1 MREKPLGFLHSAF
14 SRRLRKTWPVLAR
27 NGGAYLKIPKYFL
40 LYGCM
45 YLSYNVLKVVF
56 DVVEHGFGAGFSKC
70 KVRVHKM
77 KQKRSRHI
85 FSAYTSLLAQLAF
98 VPFPFASSIQYVTE
112 RSKKGRP
119 REKGS
124 IRWLQSGSTEAR
136 SVGALCIWQVE

>member
-56 DVVEHGFGAGFSKC
+56 DVVEHGFGAGFFQ
-70 KVRVHKM
+70 M
-77 KQKRSRHI
+77 
-85 FSAYTSLLAQLAF
+85 
-98 VPFPFASSIQYVTE
+98 
-112 RSKKGRP
+112 
-119 REKGS
+119 
-124 IRWLQSGSTEAR
+124 
-136 SVGALCIWQVE
+136 